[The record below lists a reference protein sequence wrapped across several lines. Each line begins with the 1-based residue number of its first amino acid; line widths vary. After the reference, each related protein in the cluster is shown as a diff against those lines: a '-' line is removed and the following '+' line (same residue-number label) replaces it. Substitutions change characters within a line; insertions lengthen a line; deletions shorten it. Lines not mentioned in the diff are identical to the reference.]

1 MTTMARTAKPPL
13 KKLPAVRLIVKEL
26 GVDASV
32 VAIRTALKEKF
43 NYDLTDAVA
52 QNYVSKAKRELRNG
66 KGTRAKVKR
75 SVAAPLATPAA
86 IPVAPAPGK
95 AMTNG
100 AAIKQVVEAVT
111 TLKSLVGTIGK
122 ENLLKLIEAL

>member
-1 MTTMARTAKPPL
+1 MTTMAKTAKPPL

-66 KGTRAKVKR
+66 KGKRAKVKR
-75 SVAAPLATPAA
+75 SPAAPVATPA
-86 IPVAPAPGK
+86 PTPAPAK
-95 AMTNG
+95 VMSNG
-100 AAIKQVVEAVT
+100 TAIGHVIEAVT
-111 TLKSLVGTIGK
+111 TLKELVKTLGK
-122 ENLLKLIEAL
+122 ENLLKLVEAI